1 MTTINAILLEP
12 GKDFAIYKL
21 SENIDRQIEE
31 ISAILGGN
39 FTSFRLFQLG
49 EGLSLHIFIN
59 DMAIPLRLPANR
71 RFPQP
76 DQHEIIFG
84 NGLFLVMDDVKG
96 DDEGALN
103 VPDPICHFL
112 IEKLNENFQPCMG
125 DEKPDPQAEI
135 FVENR
140 GTKEE
145 RRFKWEEVELPQ
157 KKIKFIGNGYVRIV
171 DDGICDTFEIKGR
184 YFKQIYLSDEDKSLQ

>member
-1 MTTINAILLEP
+1 MTTINTILLEP
-12 GKDFAIYKL
+12 GKDPAIYKL
-21 SENIDRQIEE
+21 SENIDKQIEE
-31 ISAILGGN
+31 ISALLGGN
-39 FTSFRLFQLG
+39 FTSSRLFQVG
-49 EGLSLHIFIN
+49 EGLSLHIFVN

-71 RFPQP
+71 RFSEP

-84 NGLFLVMDDVKG
+84 NALFLVMDDVKG

-103 VPDPICHFL
+103 IPEHICNFF
-112 IEKLNENFQPCMG
+112 IEKLKENFQPCIG
-125 DEKPDPQAEI
+125 DEKPDPKAEI

-145 RRFKWEEVELPQ
+145 RHFRWEEVEEPQ
-157 KKIKFIGNGYVRIV
+157 NNLNFIGNGYVRIV

-184 YFKQIYLSDEDKSLQ
+184 YFKQIELSHEDKPLQ

>member
-1 MTTINAILLEP
+1 MTTINTILLEP
-12 GKDFAIYKL
+12 GKDPAIYKL

-39 FTSFRLFQLG
+39 LTSSRLFQVG
-49 EGLSLHIFIN
+49 ENLSLHIFVN

-71 RFPQP
+71 RFSEP

-84 NGLFLVMDDVKG
+84 NALFLVMYDIKG
-96 DDEGALN
+96 DEEGALDI
-103 VPDPICHFL
+103 PEHICTFF
-112 IEKLNENFQPCMG
+112 IEKLNENFKPCIGNEQP
-125 DEKPDPQAEI
+125 DANAEI

-140 GTKEE
+140 GTEEE
-145 RRFKWEEVELPQ
+145 RRFKWEEVAMPQ
-157 KKIKFIGNGYVRIV
+157 QNLKFIGNGYVRIV

-184 YFKQIYLSDEDKSLQ
+184 YFKQINLPHGDKPVQ